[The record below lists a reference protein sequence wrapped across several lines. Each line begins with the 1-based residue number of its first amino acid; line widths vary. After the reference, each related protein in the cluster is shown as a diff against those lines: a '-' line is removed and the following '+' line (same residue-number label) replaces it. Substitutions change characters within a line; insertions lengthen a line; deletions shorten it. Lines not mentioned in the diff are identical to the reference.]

1 MELCNLGLRILH
13 LHLHG
18 LIRSKNLELGRDP
31 DTGGQTQYVL
41 ELVKNLA
48 NTSEVEQVDLVTRL
62 IKDKKIDAQYSKE
75 REFIELGARILRFEF
90 GPQKYLRKE
99 LLWPFLDDLV
109 NKLSNFYGKTEN
121 KPDWIHAHYADAGYV
136 GVQLSKNLSV
146 PLVFT
151 AHSLGREKKR
161 RLLDAGLTES
171 QIEKSYFISKRISAE
186 EKALKEASM
195 IVTST
200 RQESVYQYSAYQSFE
215 THKARVIF
223 PGVNYKKFHHIHS
236 TTETS
241 DIDSMMKPFLTDSLK
256 PPLLAISRAV
266 RRKNVPSLVE
276 AFGRSE
282 KLKKNNNLILVL
294 GCRDNFSKM
303 DAQQKDVFQKIF
315 EIIDKYNLYG
325 KVAYPKKHTPDQIP
339 SIYRW
344 AATRRGIFVNPAL
357 TEPFGLTLLEAASCG
372 LPMVATNDGGP
383 QEINLK
389 CDNGLLAD
397 VTDLS
402 KFKLTLEKA
411 ISNHNQWNLW
421 SRNGIEAVSRHFSW
435 NSHVRNYL
443 FSMCQQDHKLSLV
456 SSSGIKLSCL
466 NGRSSLIKPHSSK
479 TSGSGWMIS

>member
-1 MELCNLGLRILH
+1 LGLKILH

-18 LIRSKNLELGRDP
+18 LIRSSDLELGRDP

-41 ELVKNLA
+41 ELVKSLA
-48 NTSEVEQVDLVTRL
+48 NRSEVEQVDLVTRL
-62 IKDKKIDAQYSKE
+62 IKDKRVNDQYSKE
-75 REFIELGARILRFEF
+75 IEFIELGAKILRFEF

-99 LLWPFLDDLV
+99 LLWPFLDELV
-109 NKLSNFYGKTEN
+109 NKLSKFYEKPEN
-121 KPDWIHAHYADAGYV
+121 RPDWIHSHYADAGYV
-136 GVQLSKNLSV
+136 GVRLSRNLNV

-161 RLLDAGLTES
+161 RLLDAGLTQS
-171 QIEKSYFISKRISAE
+171 QIEKSYCISQRILAE
-186 EKALKEASM
+186 EESLKEASL

-200 RQESVYQYSAYQSFE
+200 KQESVYQYSAYKSFE
-215 THKARVIF
+215 SQKVRVIF
-223 PGVNYKKFHHIHS
+223 PGVDYKKFHHFYS

-241 DIDSMMKPFLTDSLK
+241 DIDNMMNSFLTDSFK

-294 GCRDNFSKM
+294 GCRDNLSKM
-303 DAQQKDVFQKIF
+303 DPQQRDVFQQIF

-325 KVAYPKKHTPDQIP
+325 KVAYPKKHSPDQVP

-344 AATRRGIFVNPAL
+344 AASRGGIFVNPAL

-389 CDNGLLAD
+389 CDNGLLVD
-397 VTDLS
+397 VTDS
-402 KFKLTLEKA
+402 NKFKLTLEKA
-411 ISNHNQWNLW
+411 ISSKSQWKLW

-435 NSHVRNYL
+435 SNHVRNYL
-443 FSMCQQDHKLSLV
+443 FNICKQDQKLSLL

-479 TSGSGWMIS
+479 ISGSEWMIS

>member
-1 MELCNLGLRILH
+1 MGLKILH

-18 LIRSKNLELGRDP
+18 LIRSTDLELGRDP

-41 ELVKNLA
+41 ELVKSLA

-62 IKDKKIDAQYSKE
+62 IKDKRVNDQYSEE

-99 LLWPFLDDLV
+99 LLWPFLEELI
-109 NKLSNFYGKTEN
+109 NKLTKFYENPEN

-136 GVQLSKNLSV
+136 GVHLSRNLKV

-161 RLLDAGLTES
+161 RLLDAGLTQS
-171 QIEKSYFISKRISAE
+171 QIEKSYCISKRIAAE
-186 EKALKEASM
+186 EEALKEAAM

-200 RQESVYQYSAYQSFE
+200 KQESVCQYSTYKSFE
-215 THKARVIF
+215 SKKARVIS
-223 PGVNYKKFHHIHS
+223 PGVDYKKFHHIHS

-241 DIDSMMKPFLTDSLK
+241 DIDNMMNSFLTDSFK

-276 AFGRSE
+276 AFGRSD

-294 GCRDNFSKM
+294 GCRDNLSKM
-303 DAQQKDVFQKIF
+303 DSQQRDVFQQIF
-315 EIIDKYNLYG
+315 EIIDRYNLYG
-325 KVAYPKKHTPDQIP
+325 KVAYPKKHTPNQIP

-344 AATRRGIFVNPAL
+344 AASRRGIFVNPAL

-397 VTDLS
+397 VTDLNR
-402 KFKLTLEKA
+402 FKWALEKA
-411 ISNHNQWNLW
+411 ISSKSQWRLW
-421 SRNGIEAVSRHFSW
+421 SRNGIEAVSRYFSW
-435 NSHVRNYL
+435 NNHVRNYL
-443 FSMCQQDHKLSLV
+443 FNMCQQDHKLSLL

-479 TSGSGWMIS
+479 ISGSEWMIS

>member
-1 MELCNLGLRILH
+1 MGLKILH

-18 LIRSKNLELGRDP
+18 LIRSSDLELGRDP

-41 ELVKNLA
+41 ELVKSLA

-62 IKDKKIDAQYSKE
+62 IKDKRVNDQYSEE

-99 LLWPFLDDLV
+99 LLWPFLEELI
-109 NKLSNFYGKTEN
+109 NKLSKFYEKPEN

-136 GVQLSKNLSV
+136 GVRLSRNLKV

-161 RLLDAGLTES
+161 RLLDAGLTQI
-171 QIEKSYFISKRISAE
+171 QIEKSYLISKRILAE
-186 EKALKEASM
+186 EEALKEASM

-200 RQESVYQYSAYQSFE
+200 KQESVYQYSAYKSFE
-215 THKARVIF
+215 SQKARVIF
-223 PGVNYKKFHHIHS
+223 PGVDYRKFHHIHS

-241 DIDSMMKPFLTDSLK
+241 DIDNMMHPFLTDSFK

-276 AFGRSE
+276 AFGRSD

-294 GCRDNFSKM
+294 GCRDNLSKM
-303 DAQQKDVFQKIF
+303 DSQQKDVFQQIF
-315 EIIDKYNLYG
+315 EIIDRYNLYG
-325 KVAYPKKHTPDQIP
+325 KVAYPKKHTPDQIA

-344 AATRRGIFVNPAL
+344 AASRRGIFVNPAL

-389 CDNGLLAD
+389 CENGLLAD
-397 VTDLS
+397 VTDLNR
-402 KFKLTLEKA
+402 FKLTLEKA
-411 ISNHNQWNLW
+411 ISSKSQWKLW

-435 NSHVRNYL
+435 NNHVRNYL
-443 FSMCQQDHKLSLV
+443 FNMCQQHQKLSLL

-466 NGRSSLIKPHSSK
+466 NGRSSLIKPHSSN
-479 TSGSGWMIS
+479 TSGSEWMIS

>member
-1 MELCNLGLRILH
+1 LGLKILH

-18 LIRSKNLELGRDP
+18 LIRSSDLELGRDP

-41 ELVKNLA
+41 ELVKSLA

-62 IKDKKIDAQYSKE
+62 IKDKRVNDQYSEE

-99 LLWPFLDDLV
+99 LLWPFLEELI
-109 NKLSNFYGKTEN
+109 NKLTKFYENPEN

-136 GVQLSKNLSV
+136 GVHLSRNLKV

-161 RLLDAGLTES
+161 RLLDAGLTQS
-171 QIEKSYFISKRISAE
+171 QIEKSYCISKRIAAE
-186 EKALKEASM
+186 EEALKEAAM

-200 RQESVYQYSAYQSFE
+200 KQESVCQYSTYKSFE
-215 THKARVIF
+215 SKKARVIS
-223 PGVNYKKFHHIHS
+223 PGVDYKKFHHIHS

-241 DIDSMMKPFLTDSLK
+241 DIDNMMNSFLTDSFK

-276 AFGRSE
+276 AFGRSD

-294 GCRDNFSKM
+294 GCRDNLSKM
-303 DAQQKDVFQKIF
+303 DSQQRDVFQQIF
-315 EIIDKYNLYG
+315 EIIDRYNLYG
-325 KVAYPKKHTPDQIP
+325 KVAYPKKHTPNQIP

-344 AATRRGIFVNPAL
+344 AASRRGIFVNPAL

-397 VTDLS
+397 VTDLNR
-402 KFKLTLEKA
+402 FKWALEKA
-411 ISNHNQWNLW
+411 ISSKSQWRLW
-421 SRNGIEAVSRHFSW
+421 SRNGIEAVSRYFSW
-435 NSHVRNYL
+435 NNHVRNYL
-443 FSMCQQDHKLSLV
+443 FNMCQQDHKLSLL

-479 TSGSGWMIS
+479 ISGSEWMIS